1 MASNADYNAIS
12 LLKSKSL
19 KMQVE
24 TEQNISVTSSPVSGT
39 RRTCLRGGPK
49 PAAVSAVAELA
60 EPLRAHLS
68 LTQFLDSGRKQHLR
82 LRHLEIIEDLLVF
95 FKNNNNNNIT
105 FKELAEVKLALVHQ
119 VRHNFLVK
127 ANDLKNQSLQQDHL
141 SRFSNCSTHKTTVSR
156 LPLFAIPAGKNIL
169 VSVSHSPVP
178 GLSFSSEVCVTASSV
193 LDCFSSPVAF
203 SFLLIDCHF
212 AMILVKSGKT

>member
-12 LLKSKSL
+12 LLKSRSL

-82 LRHLEIIEDLLVF
+82 LRRLEIIADLLVF
-95 FKNNNNNNIT
+95 F
-105 FKELAEVKLALVHQ
+105 Q
-119 VRHNFLVK
+119 
-127 ANDLKNQSLQQDHL
+127 
-141 SRFSNCSTHKTTVSR
+141 KTTTTI
-156 LPLFAIPAGKNIL
+156 LPLK
-169 VSVSHSPVP
+169 S
-178 GLSFSSEVCVTASSV
+178 
-193 LDCFSSPVAF
+193 
-203 SFLLIDCHF
+203 LL
-212 AMILVKSGKT
+212 KSNLHWFTR